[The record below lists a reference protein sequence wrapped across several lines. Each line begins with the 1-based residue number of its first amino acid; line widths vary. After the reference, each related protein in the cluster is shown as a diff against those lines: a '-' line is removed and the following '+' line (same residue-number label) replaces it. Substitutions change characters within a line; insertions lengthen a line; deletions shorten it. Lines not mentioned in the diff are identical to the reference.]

1 MRRRKSNIKR
11 KVKLILI
18 VFLVVIV
25 GGKVGE
31 SIGAKAYEI
40 YHLLTWEQSEEWELI
55 LVNDKHPLPEHYTVN
70 LVEAEPGKYVEERIY
85 DYLNEMFAAAREEGV
100 YPIIRDAYRSKE
112 EQQRIM
118 KNKVTAYKNEGYPE
132 FLARR
137 YAKEWVAEPGKSE
150 HQLGLAVDINA
161 EKTLCTNE
169 MVYAWLEKNAHQYGF
184 ILRYPLDKENIT
196 NTAYEPWHYRFVGI
210 EAASKMYEKNLCLEE
225 YVE

>member
-118 KNKVTAYKNEGYPE
+118 KNKVATYKNEGYPE

-137 YAKEWVAEPGKSE
+137 YAKDWVAEPGKSE

-161 EKTLCTNE
+161 DKTLCTNE
-169 MVYAWLEKNAHQYGF
+169 MVYAWLEKNLNWQ
-184 ILRYPLDKENIT
+184 
-196 NTAYEPWHYRFVGI
+196 
-210 EAASKMYEKNLCLEE
+210 
-225 YVE
+225 